1 MTKYY
6 LVCDIKESTKM
17 WKHKENEMLHAF
29 LIEWYVICMFL
40 RELNDGMKIKSKV
53 LGQYGDEW
61 HIQLSTKHDK
71 KYVIRKLLFLVFV
84 LKQFA
89 ERPILNL
96 KSMSKKSNLF
106 RFGFSEKSVEEA
118 MKHES
123 ECDLDRLCVKN
134 KMKSVLDHTDL
145 DTKEQQ
151 TLEHIQEQLIKFK
164 PLDNVDKCWC
174 YYVFADKKVS
184 SKAHI
189 KTKKLKEKDDVMV
202 SYKCNTLK
210 EFMTLVDMLD
220 KNDISYCAV
229 HGEVYAINPSSIL
242 IKHGCFLNPKDVYG
256 DTVNRCAKE
265 FISMLKSRDDNGKR
279 FTKIL

>member
-6 LVCDIKESTKM
+6 LACDIKDSTKM
-17 WKHKENEMLHAF
+17 WRHKETEMLHAF
-29 LIEWYVICMFL
+29 LIEWYIICMFL
-40 RELNDGMKIKSKV
+40 KELKDQMNIDSKV

-61 HIQLSTKHDK
+61 HIQLSTNHDS

-106 RFGFSEKSVEEA
+106 RFGFSENSVEEA

-123 ECDLDRLCVKN
+123 ECDLDRICVKK
-134 KMKSVLDHTDL
+134 KMKSFFDHTNL
-145 DTKEQQ
+145 DTQEQT
-151 TLEHIQEQLIKFK
+151 TLENIQEQLIKFN
-164 PLDNVDKCWC
+164 PFDNVDKCWC
-174 YYVFADKKVS
+174 YYVFADKNVS
-184 SKAHI
+184 SKSHI
-189 KTKKLKEKDDVMV
+189 KTKKLKDRVMV

-210 EFMTLVDMLD
+210 EFMKLVDTLD
-220 KNDISYCAV
+220 KTDTSYCAV
-229 HGEVYAINPSSIL
+229 HGEVHAINPSSLL
-242 IKHGCFLNPKDVYG
+242 IKNLCFLNPKDVYG

-265 FISMLKSRDDNGKR
+265 FISMLLSKDDKGKQR